1 MSNNDIFTKKK
12 NTDCEKCEI
21 AFWSKHYVLNN
32 FPKGTD
38 SSWIYYLLEIKLVK
52 EINLL
57 HHV

>member
-1 MSNNDIFTKKK
+1 MTSLLKKK
-12 NTDCEKCEI
+12 IQI
-21 AFWSKHYVLNN
+21 AKSAKLLSEVNI
-32 FPKGTD
+32 KGTD